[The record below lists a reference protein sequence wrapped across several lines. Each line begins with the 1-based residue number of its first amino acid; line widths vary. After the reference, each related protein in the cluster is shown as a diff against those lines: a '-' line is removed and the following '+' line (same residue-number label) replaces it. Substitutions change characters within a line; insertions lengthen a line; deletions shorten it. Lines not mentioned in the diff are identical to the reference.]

1 MGALLLPFRARQ
13 RNRSAARVFSRVRV
27 LRTAMKQFGRYEV
40 LEDIGSGAM
49 GAVFKARD
57 PMMDRV
63 VAVKTIHASALIGPL
78 ADQYRERFTRE
89 ARAAGRLA
97 HPGIVTVFDAGVE
110 GDTPYLVMEFVPGRS
125 LEAALSTGEHYPLEK
140 VYEIGQQIAEALGYA
155 HANGVIHRDIKP
167 ANIQLTGSPERAKIM
182 DFGVAKLT
190 QAQVTS
196 TGTLLG
202 TPAFMAPEQFTGMPL
217 DGRSDLF
224 SLGVILYC
232 MATNDKPFTGDTI
245 TAVSYKIVHTEP
257 IPPRQLNPAV
267 PAALEAVIIRCLAKD
282 PAARHQ
288 SGDELA
294 TDLAAL
300 RAGQPLASSSGIRPA
315 PRAGPGPGQTISS
328 AVTMPLGSS
337 PQIRQSSV
345 GAQPAPPAPPAA
357 PPRAGTGVRAAPR
370 PPAPE
375 VPRRVAPAPEPKSS
389 GSKLWLYALAALLV
403 IGILW
408 GIGAA
413 KKKRDREAAE
423 LAAGQQAVPLPA
435 LPAPPALPA
444 TSSTPVPEPASVP
457 AAGAKTVRPEKHSAP
472 RKEEKAAPEPDVSGY
487 PLRLEVAS
495 SAPANVEITA
505 DDNPTEM
512 HSLRAGGSL
521 RAGASKIFQVRTD
534 NAGALH
540 LKLND
545 QEMPELGPVGS
556 PRTVRY
562 TAKNL
567 AGGASPATGK
577 QGGETAPP
585 RRAAAKTQLDLEVA
599 NLPKFADFAVWVDGQ
614 ILFQRPGVMQGGTDS
629 LSQMESIAPGA
640 HTISV
645 FVGSQKAGKGVKHEV
660 TGDFSAGQARALR
673 VQCRFDGRRGP
684 GMFLFD
690 LSLD

>member
-1 MGALLLPFRARQ
+1 
-13 RNRSAARVFSRVRV
+13 
-27 LRTAMKQFGRYEV
+27 MKQFGRYAV
-40 LEDIGSGAM
+40 LEEIGSGAM
-49 GAVFKARD
+49 GAVFKAHD

-110 GDTPYLVMEFVPGRS
+110 GDTPYLVMEFVPGRT
-125 LEAALSTGEHYPLEK
+125 LEAVLSTGEHYPIDK
-140 VYEIGQQIAEALGYA
+140 VCEIGLQVAEALGYA

-167 ANIQLTGSPERAKIM
+167 ANIQLTGTPERAKIM

-224 SLGVILYC
+224 SLGVILYW
-232 MATNDKPFTGDTI
+232 MATGDKPFTGDTI

-267 PAALEAVIIRCLAKD
+267 PAPLEALILKCLAKD

-300 RAGQPLASSSGIRPA
+300 RGGQPYASGSGIRSPLPA
-315 PRAGPGPGQTISS
+315 GASTGQTIST
-328 AVTMPLGSS
+328 AATMPLSS
-337 PQIRQSSV
+337 SAQMRQSAI
-345 GAQPAPPAPPAA
+345 GAQPVTPPGPARTNVPP
-357 PPRAGTGVRAAPR
+357 PPR

-375 VPRRVAPAPEPKSS
+375 VPRRVTPAPKPKSS
-389 GSKLWLYALAALLV
+389 GARIWLSTLAAFLV
-403 IGILW
+403 IAILW
-408 GIGAA
+408 GAGAS
-413 KKKRDREAAE
+413 KRKREREATE
-423 LAAGQQAVPLPA
+423 LAAAGQQTNSPPA
-435 LPAPPALPA
+435 SPAAPPPLPA
-444 TSSTPVPEPASVP
+444 TSSVPVPEPASTAAAETKAP
-457 AAGAKTVRPEKHSAP
+457 APEKRALPS
-472 RKEEKAAPEPDVSGY
+472 REEKTPPAPEPDISGF
-487 PLRLEVAS
+487 PLRLEVTA

-505 DDNPTEM
+505 DDNPAQM
-512 HSLRAGGSL
+512 RSLRAGGSL
-521 RAGASKIFQVRTD
+521 HAGAAKIFQVRTD

-545 QEMPELGPVGS
+545 QDMPELGPLGS

-567 AGGASPATGK
+567 ATSASQIAGK
-577 QGGETAPP
+577 QGGETPP
-585 RRAAAKTQLDLEVA
+585 QRRTAANTLMALQVN

-614 ILFQRPGVMQGGTDS
+614 MLFERPGAMQGGVEM
-629 LSQMESIAPGA
+629 LSKIESITPGT
-640 HTISV
+640 HTIAV
-645 FVGSQKAGKGVKHEV
+645 FIGSQKAGKGVKHEIS
-660 TGDFSAGQARALR
+660 GDFAAGQTRTVR
-673 VQCRFDGRRGP
+673 VKSHFQGRREP

-690 LSLD
+690 LSLE